1 MAANAPPAAAMPPAY
16 TIVTG
21 AVPAVAGIGEAD
33 IIEQSLAWIGFNTDA
48 QRQRIMNEVFSNF
61 EDAEGT
67 GEGEI
72 DAMAKDLTARSVPN
86 GKIIVGIRRTRLLKG
101 FTHWVRDFSR
111 VSGTP
116 DIEGMDESAFKVAL
130 NVALRREEI
139 RSNLRKQVKTAADAA
154 SPGPLES
161 ERKWKAWEEKFV
173 NYCRAH
179 IGANGVP
186 LSYVIRE
193 DDAPD
198 VNGNYTDFISKTI
211 ACAPLSGEYYESDR
225 LTVFNMIVSLTTGE
239 PSGDWIK
246 NTLKHSDGRRSMK
259 ALRDH
264 FAGEGNASRNKAEAD
279 RLYQDLHYK
288 SERAMPFE
296 TFLTNC
302 QKMFNI
308 YDKEGEPMPEAARVR
323 FLFKKVQHKDM
334 QLSIESLQAQQT
346 AGTIITY
353 TMAANHLTTKVST
366 LPEYISKNRNISAVG
381 KSVSF
386 NSSSGSDASIY
397 NSDGTINT
405 GFIPNWRS
413 LSKEQRDSVMAERK
427 RLGISGGK
435 TKHSKGSS
443 GKPDSNRMKQLISQN
458 KKHKRTIKSLRRTSN
473 AKDSDGT
480 SAGGDESDDSDTDA
494 GDQFAGKRSKKKGK
508 K

>member
-1 MAANAPPAAAMPPAY
+1 MAANAPQVY
-16 TIVTG
+16 VIVNG
-21 AVPAVAGIGEAD
+21 AVPAIAGIGEED
-33 IIEQSLAWIGFNTDA
+33 TINQTLAWIGFNTDA
-48 QRQRIMNEVFSNF
+48 QRQTIMSEAFGSF
-61 EDAEGT
+61 DDLRATST
-67 GEGEI
+67 GDLE
-72 DAMAKDLTARSVPN
+72 AMAKDLTGRTAALGR
-86 GKIIVGIRRTRLLKG
+86 IIVGIRRTRLLKG
-101 FTHWVRDFSR
+101 LTHWIKDFYRESA
-111 VSGTP
+111 TP
-116 DIEGMDESAFKVAL
+116 DIEGMDENSFKAAL
-130 NVALRREEI
+130 NVALRRDEI
-139 RSNLRKQVKTAADAA
+139 RANLRKQVKTAADAA

-161 ERKWKAWEEKFV
+161 ERKWKAWEEKFT

-193 DDAPD
+193 NDAPD
-198 VNGNYTDFISKTI
+198 VDGNYTDYISKTI

-225 LTVFNMIVSLTTGE
+225 LAVFNMIVSLTTGE

-246 NTLKHSDGRRSMK
+246 NTLRHSDGRRSMK

-308 YDKEGEPMPEAARVR
+308 FEKEGEPMPEAARVR

-346 AGTIITY
+346 AGTVITY

-366 LPEYISKNRNISAVG
+366 LPEYISKNRSISAVG

-386 NSSSGSDASIY
+386 SSSSGNDASIH

-413 LSKEQRDSVMAERK
+413 LSKEQRDTVMAERK

-435 TKHSKGSS
+435 ST
-443 GKPDSNRMKQLISQN
+443 GKSNKTDANRLKQLITQN
-458 KKHKRTIKSLRRTSN
+458 KKHKRTIKSLRRTSSGS
-473 AKDSDGT
+473 KDDDGASD
-480 SAGGDESDDSDTDA
+480 GGDESGDSDTDA

-508 K
+508 KK